1 MRPLLDRLEQRI
13 ADFGRVICHSA
24 LDPYS
29 TISSQALAQPSA
41 FGPNFSNYVVTYGN
55 ALEFIA
61 DTLYDTQTYAAAG
74 QTSLSYFQ
82 TASTPQTIANTNM
95 PLAGQ
100 LPDRQGFLIMSIRCY
115 PITQPASSARAA
127 SGTTPQPGAIKD
139 FMTMIAGG
147 VVTFNFLNKNYGSF
161 PLWLLPAGGGAF
173 PFFALEGAT
182 ADPGGFVD
190 FANNGIP
197 DARDIYVLEQPL
209 FLPPQTKIG
218 VTANWNAIA
227 TINVNTPIKI
237 LFDGLMVRPVQ

>member
-1 MRPLLDRLEQRI
+1 MRSLLDRIEQRI
-13 ADFGRVICHSA
+13 ADFGRVICHSSM
-24 LDPYS
+24 DPYS

-74 QTSLSYFQ
+74 QTSLSFFQ
-82 TASTPQTIANTNM
+82 TASTPATIGNTNM
-95 PLAGQ
+95 ALAGQ

-115 PITQPASSARAA
+115 PVMTPFSNARHA
-127 SGTTPQPGAIKD
+127 SGGPQAGSTTDLI
-139 FMTMIAGG
+139 TIISNG

-161 PLWLLPAGGGAF
+161 PLWLLPAGGGPLSIMTA
-173 PFFALEGAT
+173 EGAT

-190 FANNGIP
+190 FGHNGMP

-218 VTANWNAIA
+218 VVCNWNSLLTLAA
-227 TINVNTPIKI
+227 AVPLKL